1 MINTI
6 VLFLNIVGLPSSLV
20 EAEERRRKSSESSMS
35 GGNELYYLILSI
47 ARIPR
52 SFPAIESKSVVS
64 LLSIDSIS
72 GNAPERGATTPSAMG
87 SPRSGDI
94 TSSGG
99 GMLPP
104 PSSPVSRGDQLHKR
118 IESLVQQVSS
128 FSITS
133 MISRNF
139 LENLELLKLAFL
151 NYLNSCYRIVF

>member
-1 MINTI
+1 MNHLISAI

-35 GGNELYYLILSI
+35 GGNELDYQFYYQNIN
-47 ARIPR
+47 
-52 SFPAIESKSVVS
+52 FTPAIENKSVVS
-64 LLSIDSIS
+64 LLTIDTIS

-128 FSITS
+128 FSITIL
-133 MISRNF
+133 ISRNQY
-139 LENLELLKLAFL
+139 NLELLKLAYL
-151 NYLNSCYRIVF
+151 NYPNSCYRIVF